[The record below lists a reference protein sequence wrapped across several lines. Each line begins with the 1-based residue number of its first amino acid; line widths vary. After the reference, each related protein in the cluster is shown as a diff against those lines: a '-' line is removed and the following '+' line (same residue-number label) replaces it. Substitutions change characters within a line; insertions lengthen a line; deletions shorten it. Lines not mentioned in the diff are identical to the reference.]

1 MPGLLKILLVLDV
14 VRKGLSL
21 LFRKSSPEVQET
33 VPKRNLPVKR
43 KSRAK

>member
-1 MPGLLKILLVLDV
+1 MPGLLKILLVLDL

-21 LFRKSSPEVQET
+21 LFRKSSPDVSEE
-33 VPKRNLPVKR
+33 VPKRNIPVKR